1 MENKIVAFGELVWDI
16 FGEEKVL
23 GGAPAN
29 FIFRINTFGDKGIL
43 LSRVGIDE
51 MGREALKRIVELG
64 ISNENV
70 QIDPVFPTGTV
81 HVTVDTDGRPDYSIL
96 KDVAFDHIECTA
108 EALKI
113 IRDADC
119 LCFGTLVQRYGIS
132 KNTLRELI
140 REAPKPV
147 KFLDIKLR
155 KDCYTKSII
164 ENSLQ
169 YADILRLKENELY
182 SLKNELGLFAYES
195 KGLAKELIAEY
206 GLDMVLVTKG
216 RNGAFVL
223 DKEKNYYE
231 DPGYYIELVDTVG
244 SGVAFSAGFMHYYL
258 TGKGIG
264 ESLRFGNAAGALTA
278 ATHGA
283 TKFIAKSKILDF
295 IKQGKRR

>member
-1 MENKIVAFGELVWDI
+1 MESKIVAFGELVWDI

-29 FIFRINTFGDKGIL
+29 FVFRINNFGDKGIL
-43 LSRVGIDE
+43 LSRVGVDE
-51 MGREALKRIVELG
+51 MGREALKRIAELG
-64 ISNENV
+64 ISSENV

-81 HVTVDTDGRPDYSIL
+81 HVTVDAEGRPDYSIL

-108 EALKI
+108 EALKL

-140 REAPKPV
+140 REAPRPV

-164 ENSLQ
+164 ENSLY

-216 RNGAFVL
+216 KNGAFVL
-223 DKEKNYYE
+223 DKEKNFYE
-231 DPGYYIELVDTVG
+231 DPGYYIKLVDTVG

-258 TGKGIG
+258 AGKGII
-264 ESLRFGNAAGALTA
+264 ESLKFGNAAGALTA

-283 TKFIAKSKILDF
+283 TKFIAKSKILDL